1 VTAAGEERPRMPILV
16 RPIRTTEDWLA
27 AQQSLRDATARLE
40 VESYEQT
47 RLGTAT
53 AELVREVGVP
63 AASPLALALAVVL
76 GADGQA
82 SGLEV
87 SLTVS
92 GPVGVRLRQA
102 LAQGSLGAPSGI
114 VAARRLVDQL
124 LFRAEGAGEAVVMRI
139 GLERTTAAAVT
150 PERMRDVADAL
161 ALQPPADPAAESAQL
176 ERLRGE
182 LGERDEMIRALRGE
196 LEDTN
201 RGVLSLYAELDE
213 RAEYLRR
220 AADLKTRILSDM
232 GHELRTPIH
241 SILTIAQFLL
251 QRLDGDLSDE
261 QDKQVR
267 IIRNTAR
274 DLSQFIDDLLDLAK
288 AQAGKVPVRPAAFA
302 VGQLFN
308 TLRGIFRPRAQD
320 GSVQLVFDEPPEM
333 PSLVTDES
341 KLSQILR
348 NFVANALKFTREGEV
363 RVSATT
369 GPGDAVIFSV
379 SDTGIGVAPH
389 HLDYIFEEFTQI
401 DGPMQRASKGTG
413 LGLPLARRLTSLL
426 GGEVTVQSTIGKG
439 STFTAKIPRV
449 FSGVVE
455 SEPALDEA
463 SPAAKASPL
472 AVFRAVIVDDD
483 EAARYVL
490 RRRLGQGFS
499 AVEVSSGRTGIE
511 AIRAMR
517 PDVVFLDLRM
527 PGVSGFDVLAA
538 MGAETELAEV
548 PVIVMTSQPLS
559 DSERERLAPARA
571 ILDKAQI
578 AEERDTTLLA
588 ALEQAG
594 ITGQGGQGGE
604 GEQRWQRGQ
613 HGSEP

>member
-1 VTAAGEERPRMPILV
+1 VTAAIEDAQRIPIFA

-27 AQQSLRDATARLE
+27 AQQSLRDATGRLE

-53 AELVREVGVP
+53 AELIREVGVP
-63 AASPLALALAVVL
+63 AATPLELELAAVLTADDHVTGLEISLVVPEPVGARLREALA
-76 GADGQA
+76 
-82 SGLEV
+82 
-87 SLTVS
+87 
-92 GPVGVRLRQA
+92 R
-102 LAQGSLGAPSGI
+102 GSAGSPSGI
-114 VAARRLVDQL
+114 VAARRLVDRVS
-124 LFRAEGAGEAVVMRI
+124 FRGDGASHGVVMRI
-139 GLERTTAAAVT
+139 GVEPATARAVT
-150 PERMRDVADAL
+150 PGRLREVARAL
-161 ALQPPADPAAESAQL
+161 ADGPIADRSTSSAEVEGLRRELAQ
-176 ERLRGE
+176 
-182 LGERDEMIRALRGE
+182 RDEMIRALRGE

-251 QRLDGDLSDE
+251 HRLDGELSDE

-288 AQAGKVPVRPAAFA
+288 AQAGKVPVRAGTFA

-333 PSLVTDES
+333 ATLVTDES

-348 NFVANALKFTREGEV
+348 NFIANALKFTREGEV
-363 RVSATT
+363 RVSAMT
-369 GPGDAVIFSV
+369 GEGDVVVFSV
-379 SDTGIGVAPH
+379 SDTGIGVAPEY
-389 HLDYIFEEFTQI
+389 LEYIFEEFTQI

-426 GGEVTVQSTIGKG
+426 GGEVSVQSTLGKG
-439 STFTAKIPRV
+439 STFTAKIPRI

-455 SEPALDEA
+455 SDPADVGSSPVAKAPAPALH
-463 SPAAKASPL
+463 
-472 AVFRAVIVDDD
+472 RAVIVDDD

-490 RRRLGQGFS
+490 RRRLGEGFS
-499 AVEVSSGRTGIE
+499 AVEVSSGRTGLE

-527 PGVSGFDVLAA
+527 PGMSGFDVLGA
-538 MGAETELAEV
+538 MGAEAELAEI

-559 DSERERLAPARA
+559 DPERERLTPARA
-571 ILDKAQI
+571 ILDKARI
-578 AEERDTTLLA
+578 SEERDSTLPEALA
-588 ALEQAG
+588 RAG
-594 ITGQGGQGGE
+594 IPGRGGVE
-604 GEQRWQRGQ
+604 
-613 HGSEP
+613 S

>member
-1 VTAAGEERPRMPILV
+1 VTTADQASHPIPILV
-16 RPIRTTEDWLA
+16 RSIRTTVDWLA
-27 AQQSLRDATARLE
+27 AQQSLRDATLRLE

-53 AELVREVGVP
+53 AELIREVGVP
-63 AASPLALALAVVL
+63 AASPLALVVAVVL

-82 SGLEV
+82 TCLEV
-87 SLTVS
+87 SLAVS
-92 GPVGVRLRQA
+92 EPVGARLRQA
-102 LAQGSLGAPSGI
+102 LTQGSLGAPSGI
-114 VAARRLVDQL
+114 VAARRLVDQI
-124 LFRAEGAGEAVVMRI
+124 LFRADGAGEDVVMRI
-139 GLERTTAAAVT
+139 GIDRANARALT
-150 PERMRDVADAL
+150 PDRLRDVARAL
-161 ALQPPADPAAESAQL
+161 ALARDLPAEPAAEGAAGV
-176 ERLRGE
+176 ERLRSE
-182 LGERDEMIRALRGE
+182 LAERDEMIRALRGE

-251 QRLDGDLSDE
+251 QRLDGGLTDE

-288 AQAGKVPVRPAAFA
+288 AQAGKVPVRAGTFA

-320 GSVQLVFDEPPEM
+320 GNVQLVFDEPPEM

-369 GPGDAVIFSV
+369 GPGDVVIFSV

-389 HLDYIFEEFTQI
+389 HVDYIFEEFTQI
-401 DGPMQRASKGTG
+401 DGPLQRASKGTG
-413 LGLPLARRLTSLL
+413 LGLPLARRLASLL
-426 GGEVTVQSTIGKG
+426 GGEVSVQSTLGRG

-449 FSGVVE
+449 FSGADE
-455 SEPALDEA
+455 SELAPAPA
-463 SPAAKASPL
+463 SQQGAKAP
-472 AVFRAVIVDDD
+472 ATTVYRAVIVDDD

-499 AVEVSSGRTGIE
+499 AVEVSSGRTGLE

-527 PGVSGFDVLAA
+527 PGVSGFDVLTA
-538 MGAETELAEV
+538 MGAERELAGV

-578 AEERDTTLLA
+578 SEERDTTLLA

-594 ITGQGGQGGE
+594 ITGQGAETGQTG
-604 GEQRWQRGQ
+604 QRN
-613 HGSEP
+613 P